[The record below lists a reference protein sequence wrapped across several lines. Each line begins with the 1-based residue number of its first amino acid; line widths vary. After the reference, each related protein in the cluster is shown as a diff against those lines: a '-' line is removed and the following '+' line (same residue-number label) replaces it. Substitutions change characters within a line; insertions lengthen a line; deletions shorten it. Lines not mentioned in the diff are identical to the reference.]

1 MEKKINARCEFHDSE
16 IALLDRANLPE
27 EVDGDGDGEGYLGGV
42 GGNDD
47 PGVVRASGGVEEDE
61 ALPEEDL
68 ENLDDSAA
76 VDAQLEA
83 LLLERAERI
92 QGVEEARLGRGG
104 GNGKPCYP
112 RTSIC
117 LTQGRKRGRKDA
129 RLWTA
134 TATATVSRKV
144 RAFPNHHI
152 PPTDCPYETDT
163 FGFYN
168 TKKPKN
174 PIPTRSSRRAS
185 RV

>member
-16 IALLDRANLPE
+16 IARLLDRANLPE

-92 QGVEEARLGRGG
+92 QGVEEARLGRGRRERKTVLPS
-104 GNGKPCYP
+104 NVDLFDTRKKKGKK
-112 RTSIC
+112 
-117 LTQGRKRGRKDA
+117 GR
-129 RLWTA
+129 
-134 TATATVSRKV
+134 
-144 RAFPNHHI
+144 
-152 PPTDCPYETDT
+152 ETLDGDGDGDGLAKGT
-163 FGFYN
+163 GLSQS
-168 TKKPKN
+168 PH
-174 PIPTRSSRRAS
+174 SAD
-185 RV
+185 